1 MCAAAAWHFRTCHD
15 FELRRRAPTSHRL
28 PKPWG
33 SDGQAGREPTAESIH
48 LVIAK
53 PVNPSDTLATL
64 QEQVL
69 QAAANHTPLAVQ
81 GGGSK
86 SWLCPTAQAST
97 PTQALDLRPYT
108 GIVSYEPTELVVTAR
123 AGMPLAE
130 LETELA
136 AQGQCLPFD
145 PPHFAHRGTRA
156 TVGGMVAAG
165 LAGPTRLGAGA
176 VRDYVLGAVL
186 LSGRAEVLHFG
197 GQVMKNV
204 AGFDVSRLLVG
215 SMGSLGAI
223 LEVSLKVLPR
233 APADATLVFEMG
245 KERAIEQ
252 VNLWGGQPLPI
263 AASAWCCGDDGTD
276 RLHLRLRGAQ
286 AAVTAACT
294 RLGGMRLDAAAAA
307 DLWQGLREQTLPW
320 FAPTWA
326 QPGAAGEALWRLAV
340 PSTTPPMRLQGDQL
354 IEWGGAQRWL
364 KTALPAAVL
373 REAATRAGGHATRF
387 RGGDPTTPVFTPPP
401 PPLDRIHRNIKRAFD
416 PHGLFPTVMAG

>member
-1 MCAAAAWHFRTCHD
+1 
-15 FELRRRAPTSHRL
+15 LSSHKL
-28 PKPWG
+28 
-33 SDGQAGREPTAESIH
+33 
-48 LVIAK
+48 
-53 PVNPSDTLATL
+53 VNPSDTLATL
-64 QEQVL
+64 QEQVR
-69 QAAANHTPLAVQ
+69 QAVANHTQLAVQ

-86 SWLCPTAQAST
+86 SWLCRAAQANT
-97 PTQALDLRPYT
+97 PTQVLDLRPYA

-123 AGMPLAE
+123 AGTPLAE

-145 PPHFAHRGTRA
+145 PPHFAHTGHHA

-233 APADATLVFEMG
+233 AMADATLVFDMS

-263 AASAWCCGDDGTD
+263 AASAWACNDDGSGL
-276 RLHLRLRGAQ
+276 LHLRLRGAQ
-286 AAVTAACT
+286 AAVTAACA
-294 RLGGMRLDAAAAA
+294 RLGGMRLNDVVASAF
-307 DLWQGLREQTLPW
+307 WQDLREQTLPW
-320 FAPTWA
+320 FATTWA

-340 PSTTPPMRLQGDQL
+340 PPTTPPMRLQGGL
-354 IEWGGAQRWL
+354 LMEWGGAQRWL

-373 REAATRAGGHATRF
+373 REAAARVGGHATRF
-387 RGGDPTTPVFTPPP
+387 RGGDQATPVFTPPP
-401 PPLDRIHRNIKRAFD
+401 PPLDRIHRDIKRAFD
-416 PHGLFPTVMAG
+416 PHGLFPAVMAG